1 MTQPKSILRLDDQF
15 NTTLNELESSGDHY
29 FITGRA
35 GTGKSTLIRLWKR
48 SSHKKMV
55 VLAPTGIAAL
65 QVGGQTIHSF
75 LRFPPRMMESGDF
88 KKLKNRK
95 LIQSLDAII
104 IDEISMVR
112 ADMLDN
118 IDRALQLNRGNNEPF
133 GGLQMV
139 FFGDLFQ
146 LPPII
151 SDQVE
156 REYMDDQYDSPY
168 FFSAHVWQEFTELRG
183 IELTKIYRQE
193 EKHFL
198 RLLEEIRH
206 NTADW
211 DTMEAMNQRYQ
222 PGQPPPPQS
231 VTICTRRYLAR
242 SINLKRLN
250 ELQGITRIFQAT
262 VTGNFSR
269 STSPAPPELM
279 LREGAQVMFVCND
292 PMKRYV
298 NGSLGK
304 VARISDNSIVV
315 KLINGVQTNVEVE
328 KYTWDHIRYSL
339 NEKGQITTEVTG
351 TFEQYPLNLAW
362 AMTIHKSQGMTFDQ
376 VIIDMGS
383 GAFDFGQAYVALSRC
398 THLKGVHLKKP
409 LRPEDIQTDER
420 IVQYYRKM
428 F

>member
-1 MTQPKSILRLDDQF
+1 MTHSKTILRLDDQF
-15 NTTLNELESSGDHY
+15 NATLNELESSRDHY

-35 GTGKSTLIRLWKR
+35 GTGKSTLLRLWKR
-48 SSHKKMV
+48 SSTKKMV

-65 QVGGQTIHSF
+65 QAGGQTIHSF
-75 LRFPPRMMESGDF
+75 FRFPPRMMNAGDF

-95 LIQSLDAII
+95 LINSLDAII

-118 IDRALQLNRGNNEPF
+118 IDHSLRINRGNDQPF
-133 GGLQMV
+133 GGVQMV

-146 LPPII
+146 LPPIV
-151 SDQVE
+151 SKPAE
-156 REYMDDQYDSPY
+156 REYLEYHYDSPY
-168 FFSAHVWQEFTELRG
+168 FFSAHVWHQNADICG

-193 EKHFL
+193 EQHFL
-198 RLLEEIRH
+198 RLLEEIRY
-206 NTADW
+206 NNADW
-211 DTMEAMNQRYQ
+211 DTLEGINKRYQ
-222 PGQPPPPQS
+222 PDHPPQKHG

-250 ELQGITRIFQAT
+250 ELSGTPTVFQAK

-279 LREGAQVMFVCND
+279 LKEGAQVMFVKND
-292 PMKRYV
+292 PLKKYV
-298 NGSLGK
+298 NGTLGEVLSISGKSILVQVIGDKNATVK
-304 VARISDNSIVV
+304 VERHS
-315 KLINGVQTNVEVE
+315 
-328 KYTWDHIRYSL
+328 WDHIKYTIDK
-339 NEKGQITTEVTG
+339 EGKIKTEVTG

-376 VIIDMGS
+376 IIIDMGS
-383 GAFDFGQAYVALSRC
+383 GAFDFGQTYVALSRC
-398 THLKGVHLKKP
+398 THLEGVHLKRPLKP
-409 LRPEDIQTDER
+409 DDIQTDDR